1 MLVKTEVTNPRIEE
15 MRQKIATVLKT
26 YEDISQTEVLAIL
39 ATMTGM
45 VLALQDRKY
54 PVSFYT
60 DMISRNIEI
69 GNRNALSQ
77 MAHVDGAFK
86 VEQT

>member
-1 MLVKTEVTNPRIEE
+1 MSLKSVPVNPRIHE
-15 MRQKIATVLKT
+15 MRKKIDAVLAQYK
-26 YEDISQTEVLAIL
+26 DISQTEVLAIL

-54 PVSFYT
+54 PVSYYI
-60 DMISRNIEI
+60 DLVNVNIEA

-86 VEQT
+86 QVEE

>member
-1 MLVKTEVTNPRIEE
+1 MLLKTTVTNPRIEE
-15 MRQKIATVLKT
+15 MKNKIGAVLKT
-26 YEDISQTEVLAIL
+26 YGDISQTEVLAIL

-54 PVSFYT
+54 PVAYYT
-60 DMISRNIEI
+60 EMISRNIEL

-77 MAHVDGAFK
+77 QASVDGAFK
-86 VEQT
+86 RMDG